1 MTDIKPV
8 SFFQIPYCIICMILT
23 IPFILA
29 SCDHDVKTE
38 IDWQYIADLDGDG
51 IMETVKVVDLNGNGL
66 PDKIGDLH
74 LTRCSDSLSARLW
87 ANTEFEGDFH
97 LTRCGDSLSARLWT
111 ETGFDLDGEPDEL
124 RIYIDRNKDGD
135 IDTTE
140 GWYMRFLDLDDD
152 GICDDLDSDLH
163 ELDLTGK
170 GFIHL
175 RIRYRDT
182 DGDGDCDLYCEF
194 PSYRLDG
201 PERVYR
207 YITGNRCMRQ
217 TWRGPVQGFSYGLY
231 LDGDDDEKIRWDA
244 DGAGTSV
251 FHVRHVRELMGLGVE
266 GRRSSG
272 EAHHWYDLNNDGF
285 TDMHLRDYGPGTMRW
300 SFDLDGDAPG
310 NYCLDEPVI
319 TLDAH
324 VDYDVA
330 FHTLGEIPHGWW
342 SGNTQKLWNLTV
354 GLDLPGYYR
363 EPGTIFDFGHD
374 FVPASSCVYYTLN
387 APWQI
392 ISLNWLEDT
401 EDAGRTKDVS
411 CHRLEGI
418 WSYYHDF
425 DQKTA
430 FIGSRRDFDR
440 DANSAFRLY
449 LSPIDNLYHLY
460 EAEDGIWYRDP
471 DCRRNHFMLRPT
483 LENINSY
490 VREIITYRDSDNDGF
505 FDTFSFDHDLDG
517 KPEKVISRPEAD
529 QAEIT
534 NMTEIWRCGEALES
548 LYFPGIEDT
557 LPVDFKIKVDWE
569 KSKYNLIVRV
579 QLSSSRPLEGYQ
591 LLLRAEEHV
600 DYNIL
605 SNQSLQD
612 GQSSWKF
619 SETIPTA
626 QFILPGPTKVT
637 AYLVNNVGRI
647 VGSSP
652 AGVVEVKP
660 LNSPAMLLGFY
671 NAWRGSPEED
681 RETLIR
687 MAPDAEVRI
696 GEWIKLEVGV
706 EFMTAVEKTMIFEPF
721 LTDQTE
727 KLRWPL
733 GKKVYRVGTG
743 EMLANATV
751 ELVPFG
757 EEVLTAAGREV
768 DPALPISLENY
779 LGIREQGDRVYIPPG
794 IAYGLGFRI
803 YIDDRLIEDRILYYD
818 WRKDIPQTIIV
829 K

>member
-1 MTDIKPV
+1 MKLPG
-8 SFFQIPYCIICMILT
+8 FIISVIFTVTFILT
-23 IPFILA
+23 
-29 SCDHDVKTE
+29 SCNHVEKAG
-38 IDWQYIADLDGDG
+38 IDWQYSADLDGDG
-51 IMETVKVVDLNGNGL
+51 IAETVTVVDLNGNGQ
-66 PDKIGDLH
+66 PDKI
-74 LTRCSDSLSARLW
+74 
-87 ANTEFEGDFH
+87 GDFH
-97 LTRCGDSLSARLWT
+97 LTRCDSLSASLWANTEFDGDFHITGCYDSLSARLWT
-111 ETGFDLDGEPDEL
+111 EIESDLDGEPDEL
-124 RIYIDRNKDGD
+124 RIYIDRNRDGD

-170 GFIHL
+170 GFVHL
-175 RIRYRDT
+175 RIRYQDI

-201 PERVYR
+201 PERVYS

-217 TWRGPVQGFSYGLY
+217 TWRGPLQSFGYGLY

-244 DGAGTSV
+244 DGAGTAV
-251 FHVRHVRELMGLGVE
+251 FHVRHARELLGRGVE

-272 EAHHWYDLNNDGF
+272 EAHRWYDLNNDGF

-310 NYCLDEPVI
+310 KYCLDEPLI

-330 FHTLGEIPHGWW
+330 FHTLGEVPRGWW
-342 SGNTQKLWNLTV
+342 AGNTLKLWNLMV
-354 GLDLPGYYR
+354 GLDLPGYH
-363 EPGTIFDFGHD
+363 EESATTFDFGRD
-374 FVPASSCVYYTLN
+374 FVPASSSVYYTLN
-387 APWQI
+387 APWRI

-411 CHRLEGI
+411 CHRVEGI

-425 DQKTA
+425 DPKTA

-449 LSPIDNLYHLY
+449 LSPIDSLYHLY

-471 DCRRNHFMLRPT
+471 DCRRDHFMLRPT
-483 LENINSY
+483 PENIKSY

-505 FDTFSFDHDLDG
+505 FDTFSFDRDLDG
-517 KPEKVISRPEAD
+517 KPEEIISRPEAD

-534 NMTEIWRCGEALES
+534 DMTEIWRCGEALKS
-548 LYFPGIEDT
+548 LYYPGAEDK
-557 LPVDFKIKVDWE
+557 LPINFKVKVNWE
-569 KSKYNLIVRV
+569 KTKYNLIARV
-579 QLSSSRPLEGYQ
+579 QLSSSRPLEDYQ
-591 LLLRAEEHV
+591 LWLRAEEDV

-605 SNQSLQD
+605 SRRPLQD
-612 GQSSWKF
+612 GKSRWEF
-619 SETIPTA
+619 TETIPQA
-626 QFILPGPTKVT
+626 QFILPGPTRVT
-637 AYLVNNVGRI
+637 ALLVNNVGRI
-647 VGSSP
+647 VGRCP
-652 AGVVEVKP
+652 AGEVEVKP
-660 LNSPAMLLGFY
+660 LNSPAMLVGFY
-671 NAWRGSPEED
+671 RAWSGSPEEH

-687 MAPDAEVRI
+687 MGPDAEVSI

-706 EFMTAVEKTMIFEPF
+706 EFMTSREKTMVFEPF
-721 LTDQTE
+721 LTDETE
-727 KLRWPL
+727 EPRWPL

-743 EMLANATV
+743 EMLASATV
-751 ELVPFG
+751 ELVPYG
-757 EEVLTAAGREV
+757 EEVLMAAGGGV
-768 DPALPISLENY
+768 DSSLPVSLEDY

-794 IAYGLGFRI
+794 KTYRPGFRI
-803 YIDDRLIEDRILYYD
+803 YIDNRLIEDRILYYD
-818 WRKDIPQTIIV
+818 WQDDIPQTILI

>member
-1 MTDIKPV
+1 
-8 SFFQIPYCIICMILT
+8 
-23 IPFILA
+23 
-29 SCDHDVKTE
+29 
-38 IDWQYIADLDGDG
+38 
-51 IMETVKVVDLNGNGL
+51 
-66 PDKIGDLH
+66 
-74 LTRCSDSLSARLW
+74 
-87 ANTEFEGDFH
+87 
-97 LTRCGDSLSARLWT
+97 
-111 ETGFDLDGEPDEL
+111 
-124 RIYIDRNKDGD
+124 
-135 IDTTE
+135 
-140 GWYMRFLDLDDD
+140 
-152 GICDDLDSDLH
+152 
-163 ELDLTGK
+163 
-170 GFIHL
+170 
-175 RIRYRDT
+175 
-182 DGDGDCDLYCEF
+182 
-194 PSYRLDG
+194 
-201 PERVYR
+201 
-207 YITGNRCMRQ
+207 
-217 TWRGPVQGFSYGLY
+217 
-231 LDGDDDEKIRWDA
+231 
-244 DGAGTSV
+244 
-251 FHVRHVRELMGLGVE
+251 
-266 GRRSSG
+266 
-272 EAHHWYDLNNDGF
+272 
-285 TDMHLRDYGPGTMRW
+285 
-300 SFDLDGDAPG
+300 
-310 NYCLDEPVI
+310 
-319 TLDAH
+319 
-324 VDYDVA
+324 
-330 FHTLGEIPHGWW
+330 
-342 SGNTQKLWNLTV
+342 
-354 GLDLPGYYR
+354 
-363 EPGTIFDFGHD
+363 
-374 FVPASSCVYYTLN
+374 
-387 APWQI
+387 
-392 ISLNWLEDT
+392 
-401 EDAGRTKDVS
+401 
-411 CHRLEGI
+411 
-418 WSYYHDF
+418 
-425 DQKTA
+425 
-430 FIGSRRDFDR
+430 
-440 DANSAFRLY
+440 
-449 LSPIDNLYHLY
+449 
-460 EAEDGIWYRDP
+460 
-471 DCRRNHFMLRPT
+471 MLRPT

-548 LYFPGIEDT
+548 LYYPGIEDT
-557 LPVDFKIKVDWE
+557 LPVDFKVQVDWE
-569 KSKYNLIVRV
+569 KSKYNLIARV

-591 LLLRAEEHV
+591 LWLRAEEHV

-652 AGVVEVKP
+652 AGEVEVKP

-687 MAPDAEVRI
+687 MVPDAEVRI

-743 EMLANATV
+743 EMLANATI

>member
-1 MTDIKPV
+1 MTEIKPV
-8 SFFQIPYCIICMILT
+8 SFFHIPCFIICMIFT
-23 IPFILA
+23 VTFILT
-29 SCDHDVKTE
+29 SCNHAGKPG
-38 IDWQYIADLDGDG
+38 IDWQYPADLDGDG
-51 IMETVKVVDLNGNGL
+51 IAETVKVVDLNGNGL

-74 LTRCSDSLSARLW
+74 LTRCADSLSARLW
-87 ANTEFEGDFH
+87 SETEFDGDFH
-97 LTRCGDSLSARLWT
+97 LTRCGDSFSARLWT
-111 ETGFDLDGEPDEL
+111 ETGSDLDGEPDEL

-135 IDTTE
+135 IDTCE

-217 TWRGPVQGFSYGLY
+217 TWRGPVQSFSYGLY

-272 EAHHWYDLNNDGF
+272 EAHRWYDLNNDGF

-310 NYCLDEPVI
+310 KYSLDEPLI

-330 FHTLGEIPHGWW
+330 FHTLGEIPREWW
-342 SGNTQKLWNLTV
+342 SGNTLKLWNLAV

-363 EPGTIFDFGHD
+363 EPGTAFDFGRD
-374 FVPASSCVYYTLN
+374 FVPAGSCVYYTLN
-387 APWQI
+387 APWRI

-440 DANSAFRLY
+440 DANSTFRLY
-449 LSPIDNLYHLY
+449 LSPIDSLYHLY

-483 LENINSY
+483 PENIKSY

-505 FDTFSFDHDLDG
+505 FDTFSFDRDQDG

-529 QAEIT
+529 QAKIT
-534 NMTEIWRCGEALES
+534 DMTEIWRCGEALKS
-548 LYFPGIEDT
+548 LYYPGAEDT
-557 LPVDFKIKVDWE
+557 LPVNFKVKVDWE
-569 KSKYNLIVRV
+569 KTKYNLIAGV
-579 QLSSSRPLEGYQ
+579 QLSSPRPLEGYQ
-591 LLLRAEEHV
+591 LWLRAEEHV

-605 SNQSLQD
+605 SRSQLQD
-612 GQSSWKF
+612 GQSRWEF
-619 SETIPTA
+619 TETIPRA
-626 QFILPGPTKVT
+626 QFILPGPTRVT
-637 AYLVNNVGRI
+637 ALLVNNVGQI
-647 VGSSP
+647 VARSP
-652 AGVVEVKP
+652 AGEVEVKP
-660 LNSPAMLLGFY
+660 LNSPAMLVGFY
-671 NAWRGSPEED
+671 RAWRGSPKEHK
-681 RETLIR
+681 ETLIR
-687 MAPDAEVRI
+687 MGPDTEVSI

-706 EFMTAVEKTMIFEPF
+706 EFMTSREKTMIFEPF

-727 KLRWPL
+727 KPRWPL
-733 GKKVYRVGTG
+733 GKKIYRVGTG
-743 EMLANATV
+743 EMLAGATI

-757 EEVLTAAGREV
+757 EEVLRAAGSGT
-768 DPALPISLENY
+768 DPSLPVSLEDY

-794 IAYGLGFRI
+794 RTYRPGFRI
-803 YIDDRLIEDRILYYD
+803 YIDNRLIEDRILYYD
-818 WRKDIPQTIIV
+818 WMEDIPQTIKV

>member
-8 SFFQIPYCIICMILT
+8 SFFQIPYFIICMILT

-29 SCDHDVKTE
+29 SCNHDVKTG
-38 IDWQYIADLDGDG
+38 IDWLYTADLDGDG
-51 IMETVKVVDLNGNGL
+51 IVETVKVMDLNGNGL

-74 LTRCSDSLSARLW
+74 LARCSDSLSARLW

-111 ETGFDLDGEPDEL
+111 ETGSDLDEEPDEL
-124 RIYIDRNKDGD
+124 RIYIDRNKDGV

-140 GWYMRFLDLDDD
+140 GWFMRFLDLDDD
-152 GICDDLDSDLH
+152 GVCDDLDSDLH

-387 APWQI
+387 APWRI

-449 LSPIDNLYHLY
+449 RSPIDSLYHLY

-569 KSKYNLIVRV
+569 KSKYNLVARV

-591 LLLRAEEHV
+591 LWLRAEEHV

-652 AGVVEVKP
+652 AGEVELKP

-794 IAYGLGFRI
+794 ITYALGFRI